1 MLRSSEQRRG
11 RYLVY
16 LSVSRRSLTD
26 CGVCFSPYTS
36 LPSTLRFGPDR
47 QCYYVP
53 KLLLQSLGDISN
65 NDRWDRATSL
75 PDVDADSGHVI
86 VHFLH
91 TGTYQTLVEEGEDV
105 TTSLSASK
113 EFIKAALVCVAAK
126 KYRLTDLEGLARK
139 EMEQCGK
146 DVSMTELVQ
155 LISEDTFGVLCS
167 DSLWLQD
174 FVTDKVEVAIKNGD
188 DVFLTTGF
196 FASIAS
202 SSLARFLAQEVV
214 NIYHKENLKLRS
226 KAATPNGHSFTTTGS
241 SGAKEPLE
249 AESRP
254 PIEERVILDSPSEPV
269 PEGTVGVHTLYDS
282 GFGSPTSKKKT
293 ELNEIIESLPE
304 PVSEPVLEVESVPE
318 VKSEPVIYS
327 TPQSVPE
334 AEQSMVPE
342 QEPKIEVTPVFE
354 PLYEESIAIPEV
366 VQAEPVYDPFVGLSK
381 SQRKKLEKKME
392 KYRLAKE
399 EIAKDAKAMEEAVH
413 DFDSPEAPLPSAPSA
428 PAPEAEPEAEPEPE
442 CVFDNPPFAES
453 TPVVAESQSLDYWG
467 WSFGSST
474 KKKKMKGAVCFDDT
488 LTEQGPAMGSD
499 PTEEVLLVNYT
510 AIPDPTIEVA
520 VAHNADECPWR
531 VEHLSERDGWRA
543 CVPCELYVRNVA
555 SKLYPVGY
563 PDANGFGT
571 IK

>member
-1 MLRSSEQRRG
+1 MLRLSEQRRG
-11 RYLVY
+11 QSLVH
-16 LSVSRRSLTD
+16 LSVSQRYLTD

-47 QCYYVP
+47 QSYYVP
-53 KLLLQSLGDISN
+53 KPLLQSLENIP
-65 NDRWDRATSL
+65 NDDSWDRETSL

-105 TTSLSASK
+105 TTSLSASQ

-146 DVSMTELVQ
+146 DVSITELVQ
-155 LISEDTFGVLCS
+155 LISEDTFVVLCS
-167 DSLWLQD
+167 DSPWLQD
-174 FVTDKVEVAIKNGD
+174 FVTDKVKVAIKNGD

-214 NIYHKENLKLRS
+214 NIYHKENLELRS
-226 KAATPNGHSFTTTGS
+226 KAATPNGHTFTTTGS
-241 SGAKEPLE
+241 HGAKEPLE
-249 AESRP
+249 AESSP
-254 PIEERVILDSPSEPV
+254 PFEERVILDSPSEPL
-269 PEGTVGVHTLYDS
+269 PEGTVGDHTLYDS
-282 GFGSPTSKKKT
+282 GFGSPTSKRKT

-304 PVSEPVLEVESVPE
+304 LVSEPVLGVESVSE
-318 VKSEPVIYS
+318 LKSEPVIYS

-342 QEPKIEVTPVFE
+342 QEPEIEVTVFE
-354 PLYEESIAIPEV
+354 HLYEESIAIPEV

-381 SQRKKLEKKME
+381 SQRKRLEKKMKE
-392 KYRLAKE
+392 EHRLAE
-399 EIAKDAKAMEEAVH
+399 EENARVAKAMEEAVH
-413 DFDSPEAPLPSAPSA
+413 DFDSPVAPLPSASSA
-428 PAPEAEPEAEPEPE
+428 PEPGPEPEPE
-442 CVFDNPPFAES
+442 CVFDNPSFAKS
-453 TPVVAESQSLDYWG
+453 TPVVAENQSLDDWG
-467 WSFGSST
+467 GSFGSS
-474 KKKKMKGAVCFDDT
+474 KKKKKKKKGAVCFDDT
-488 LTEQGPAMGSD
+488 LAEQGAAMGSD
-499 PTEEVLLVNYT
+499 PIEEVLLVNYT
-510 AIPDPTIEVA
+510 AIPDRTIEVA

-543 CVPCELYVRNVA
+543 CVPCELYVRNIA
-555 SKLYPVGY
+555 SKLYPAGY
-563 PDANGFGT
+563 PDAIGFGT